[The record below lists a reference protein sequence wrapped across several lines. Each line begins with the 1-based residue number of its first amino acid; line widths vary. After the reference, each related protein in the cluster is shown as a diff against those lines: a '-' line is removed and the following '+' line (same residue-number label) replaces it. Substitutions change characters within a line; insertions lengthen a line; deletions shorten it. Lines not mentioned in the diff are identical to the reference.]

1 MIQEKQVLE
10 IITGQIFVNSANKLG
25 FKRKQAKL

>member
-1 MIQEKQVLE
+1 MMQEKQVLE
-10 IITGQIFVNSANKLG
+10 VVTSHIFVNSANKLG